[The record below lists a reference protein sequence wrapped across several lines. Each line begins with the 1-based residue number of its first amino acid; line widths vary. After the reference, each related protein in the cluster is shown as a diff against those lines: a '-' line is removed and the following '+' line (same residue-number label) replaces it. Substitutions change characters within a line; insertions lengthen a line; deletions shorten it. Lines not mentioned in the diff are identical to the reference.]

1 MKHSTSIP
9 FFIGAFMIILGAAFF
24 AEEIWQINIPVFKLT
39 VGLVLIFVGLRLIS
53 NKKKDEGVRDEA
65 RIIFDDRPFDA
76 NFIRP
81 NYSVVFGSS
90 IADLSSLP
98 AGENKIVGIK
108 CVFGEF
114 NVRINPKANVQI
126 ISKAAFGSLE
136 FPDLSSYSFGDH
148 LWRSSVF
155 DPSQPTLTIRA
166 EVVFGAIKIAS
177 YL

>member
-1 MKHSTSIP
+1 MKHSTSIS
-9 FFIGAFMIILGAAFF
+9 FLVGAFLIILGAAFF

-39 VGLVLIFVGLRLIS
+39 VGLVLIFVGLRLVS
-53 NKKKDEGVRDEA
+53 NKKKDEFVTDEA
-65 RIIFDDRPFDA
+65 RVIFDDRPFDA

-81 NYSVVFGSS
+81 SYSVVFGSS
-90 IADLSSLP
+90 IADLSNLP
-98 AGENKIVGIK
+98 AGENKVVEIK

-114 NVRINPKANVQI
+114 KVKINPQANVQI

-136 FPDLSSYSFGDH
+136 FPDLSTYSFGDH

-155 DPSQPTLTIRA
+155 DPSHPTLTIRA
-166 EVVFGAIKIAS
+166 DVVFGAIKIAS

>member
-1 MKHSTSIP
+1 MKNSTSISY
-9 FFIGAFMIILGAAFF
+9 FVGAFLIILGAAFF
-24 AEEIWQINIPVFKLT
+24 AEEIWHIEIPVFKLT
-39 VGLVLIFVGLRLIS
+39 IGLALIVVGLRLIT
-53 NKKKDEGVRDEA
+53 NKKKDEFVSEEVRV
-65 RIIFDDRPFDA
+65 IFDDRPFDT

-81 NYSVVFGSS
+81 SYSVVFGSS
-90 IADLSSLP
+90 LADLSNLP
-98 AGENKIVGIK
+98 AGENKIVEIK

-114 NVRINPKANVQI
+114 KVKINPKSNVQI

-136 FPDLSSYSFGDH
+136 FPDLTSYSFGDH

-166 EVVFGAIKIAS
+166 DVVFGSIKIAS

>member
-1 MKHSTSIP
+1 MKNSTSISY
-9 FFIGAFMIILGAAFF
+9 FVGAFLIILGAAFF
-24 AEEIWQINIPVFKLT
+24 AEEIWHIEIPVFKLT
-39 VGLVLIFVGLRLIS
+39 IGLALIVVGLRLIT
-53 NKKKDEGVRDEA
+53 NKKKDEFVSEEA
-65 RIIFDDRPFDA
+65 RVIFDDRPFDT

-81 NYSVVFGSS
+81 SYSVVFGSS
-90 IADLSSLP
+90 LADLSNLP
-98 AGENKIVGIK
+98 AGENKIVEIK

-114 NVRINPKANVQI
+114 KVKINPKSNVQI

-136 FPDLSSYSFGDH
+136 FPDLTSYSFGDH

-166 EVVFGAIKIAS
+166 DVVFGSIKIAS

>member
-1 MKHSTSIP
+1 M
-9 FFIGAFMIILGAAFF
+9 
-24 AEEIWQINIPVFKLT
+24 PV
-39 VGLVLIFVGLRLIS
+39 IS
-53 NKKKDEGVRDEA
+53 V
-65 RIIFDDRPFDA
+65 PT
-76 NFIRP
+76 
-81 NYSVVFGSS
+81 YSVVFGSS
-90 IADLSSLP
+90 LADLSNLP
-98 AGENKIVGIK
+98 EGENKVVEIK

-114 NVRINPKANVQI
+114 KVKINPKSNVQI

-136 FPDLSSYSFGDH
+136 FPDLTQYSFGDH

>member
-1 MKHSTSIP
+1 MKNSTSIS
-9 FFIGAFMIILGAAFF
+9 FIAGAFLIILGAAFF
-24 AEEIWQINIPVFKLT
+24 AEEIWHINIPVFKLT
-39 VGLVLIFVGLRLIS
+39 VGLALIFVGLRLIT
-53 NKKKDEGVRDEA
+53 NKKKDAFLADEA
-65 RIIFDDRPFDA
+65 RVIFDDRPFDA

-81 NYSVVFGSS
+81 SYSVVFGSS
-90 IADLSSLP
+90 LADLSDLP
-98 AGENKIVGIK
+98 TGENKVVEIK

-114 NVRINPKANVQI
+114 KVKINPKANVQI

-136 FPDLSSYSFGDH
+136 FPDLTSYSFGDH

-166 EVVFGAIKIAS
+166 DVVFGSIKIAS

>member
-1 MKHSTSIP
+1 MKHSISIS
-9 FFIGAFMIILGAAFF
+9 FFIGAFLIILGAAFF

-39 VGLVLIFVGLRLIS
+39 VGLALIFVGLRLVS
-53 NKKKDEGVRDEA
+53 NKKKDASIFEEA
-65 RIIFDDRPFDA
+65 RVIFDDRPFDA

-81 NYSVVFGSS
+81 SYNVVFGSS
-90 IADLSSLP
+90 MADLSSLP

-114 NVRINPKANVQI
+114 KVKINPKANVQI